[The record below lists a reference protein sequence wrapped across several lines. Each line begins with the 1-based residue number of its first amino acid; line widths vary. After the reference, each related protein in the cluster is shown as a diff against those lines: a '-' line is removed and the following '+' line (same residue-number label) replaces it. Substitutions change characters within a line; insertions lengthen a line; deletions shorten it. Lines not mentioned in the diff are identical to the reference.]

1 LMAIGI
7 YLNNHVGTSH
17 RGGGS
22 ELGTIAGYMQ
32 LAADFGS
39 ISAAFSGLGGAG
51 RGIQCVASSTS
62 MRPRKLLS

>member
-17 RGGGS
+17 RCGGS
-22 ELGTIAGYMQ
+22 ELGTVAGYMQ

-39 ISAAFSGLGGAG
+39 PSAAFLSLGGAG

-62 MRPRKLLS
+62 MRSRRLLS